1 MSRVRAIGIMP
12 AALFLLLSGCVTAR
26 LHSEAELADV
36 GRDCGLALGE
46 LFQDQS
52 EKRLLF
58 MFRIEPTAEQRSCV
72 VRWARKNKLKTVI
85 VEAMNFPEES

>member
-1 MSRVRAIGIMP
+1 MAFG
-12 AALFLLLSGCVTAR
+12 AALTLSGCVTAR
-26 LHSEAELADV
+26 LHSEDEINTV

-46 LFQDQS
+46 LFQDKS

-58 MFRIEPTAEQRSCV
+58 MFRIAPTAEQRSCV

-85 VEAMNFPEES
+85 VEAMSFPEEG